1 MNSTSTRSAGGY
13 LTVDYMP
20 YEPNHAK
27 VLLNAW
33 KDLKYDEIDYNAE
46 NEIGVGY
53 YQYTSI
59 HGARQSSNGA
69 FLRPIRGKRPNL
81 TIETDAHVT
90 KIIIDPKS
98 KQAIGVEY
106 TSAKDKLTKKVFA
119 RKEVIV
125 SAGAFD
131 TPKLLMLSGIG
142 PKKELNE
149 AKIEIIKELPVGQN
163 LQDHVGFAS
172 QWFALPKELSTI
184 KSGEDILNDAV
195 YWLNTH
201 EGPHS
206 GPGPKIVTFSQ
217 TKFEHRSG
225 VPDIE
230 YIHTTFV
237 NENFKINSNY
247 EGGLQYFPS
256 SYYSGISV
264 ATFLLNPKSRG
275 SVSLNKTDP
284 IHSPPLI
291 QMNYL
296 TASEDMDRITEGA
309 LQANKIFETP
319 TFKQYGLTEL
329 KRSVPKCD
337 KFEFG
342 SAEYYKCLVTI
353 SNRSFNHP
361 VGTCK
366 MGPVTDS
373 TTVVNPRLQVHGIKG
388 LRVIDASIMPT
399 ITSGNTN
406 APVIMIAEKASDMIK
421 EDWSCK

>member
-1 MNSTSTRSAGGY
+1 MNSTNTRSAGGY

-20 YEPNHAK
+20 YRPDHAK

-46 NEIGVGY
+46 NQIGVGY
-53 YQYTSI
+53 FQYTTI

-98 KQAIGVEY
+98 KQAIGVQY
-106 TSAKDKLTKKVFA
+106 TSAKDNLTKKVFA

-149 AKIEIIKELPVGQN
+149 AKIEIFKELPVGQN
-163 LQDHVGFAS
+163 LQNHFGFAS

-184 KSGEDILNDAV
+184 KSGEDVLNDAV
-195 YWLNTH
+195 HWLNTH
-201 EGPHS
+201 EGPAS
-206 GPGPKIVTFSQ
+206 STGPEIVTFSQ

-230 YIHTTFV
+230 YIHSPFV
-237 NENFKINSNY
+237 KENFNITPSY
-247 EGGLQYFPS
+247 AGDLQYFPA

-284 IHSPPLI
+284 IYSAPLI

-296 TASEDMDRITEGA
+296 TAPEDLDRIIEGA
-309 LQANKIFETP
+309 LQAKQIFGTP
-319 TFKQYGLTEL
+319 TFKKYGLKEL

-337 KFEFG
+337 QFRFG
-342 SAEYYKCLVTI
+342 SAKYYKCLVKIT
-353 SNRSFNHP
+353 NRSFNHP

-366 MGPVTDS
+366 MGPTTDS
-373 TTVVNPRLQVHGIKG
+373 TAVVNPRLQVHGIKG
-388 LRVIDASIMPT
+388 LRVVDASIMPT

-421 EDWSCK
+421 EDWS